1 LSWPIGRSKV
11 CLMSGRTIV
20 AAALVAFLGA
30 LPSAQKTR
38 SFQNVDLVDIDVVV
52 TDADGRPVTDLKKDD
67 FDVREDGKPV
77 ALQTFLARTGT
88 DGSDDDGRSMVILL
102 DDVTMP
108 RESVNAIK
116 AMATYLATQARATD
130 DLSVLRFREVDDEPF
145 GDRRAALARI
155 SEYQGAVVRYAPAG
169 SSEDVL
175 KLVASV
181 ARKLEPTGRRRKI
194 LVCIGSPRICS
205 VSQLGRFSGGSFHS
219 DWIDAVGAAARANLS
234 MYSLLAV
241 PAQVSSETIIEA
253 TGGTVFR
260 GASDYRPI
268 LDRIWQDAGHHY
280 LLGYW
285 PPASSKELHKISV
298 KVARK
303 GVRVLT
309 RRQRGN

>member
-1 LSWPIGRSKV
+1 
-11 CLMSGRTIV
+11 MSGRILV
-20 AAALVAFLGA
+20 AAVLVALLGA
-30 LPSAQKTR
+30 SSSAQKGR

-52 TDADGRPVTDLKKDD
+52 TGADGRPVTDLKKED

-77 ALQTFLARTGT
+77 PLQTFLARTGT
-88 DGSDDDGRSMVILL
+88 DGNDDDAGRSLVILL

-108 RESVNAIK
+108 RESVNAVK

-130 DLSVLRFREVDDEPF
+130 DLSVIRFREADDEPF

-155 SEYQGAVVRYAPAG
+155 SEYQGALVRYAPAG
-169 SSEDVL
+169 SGEDVL
-175 KLVASV
+175 KLVAGVS
-181 ARKLEPTGRRRKI
+181 RKLESAGRRRKI

-205 VSQLGRFSGGSFHS
+205 VTQLGRYGGGSFYD

-234 MYSLLAV
+234 MYALLAL

-260 GASDYRPI
+260 GASDFRPM

-285 PPASSKELHKISV
+285 PPASSKDLHSISV

-303 GVRVLT
+303 GVHLLA

>member
-1 LSWPIGRSKV
+1 
-11 CLMSGRTIV
+11 MSGRIFV
-20 AAALVAFLGA
+20 AAVLAAGLGA
-30 LPSAQKTR
+30 SPSAQKAR
-38 SFQNVDLVDIDVVV
+38 PFQSVDLVDIDVVV
-52 TDADGRPVTDLKKDD
+52 TDDDGRPVTDLRKDD
-67 FDVREDGKPV
+67 FEVREDGKPV
-77 ALQTFLARTGT
+77 ALQTFLAKAGT
-88 DGSDDDGRSMVILL
+88 DGSDEDDGRSMVILL

-145 GDRRAALARI
+145 GDRRAALTRI
-155 SEYQGAVVRYAPAG
+155 SEYQGAIVRYAPAG

-303 GVRVLT
+303 GVRVLA

>member
-1 LSWPIGRSKV
+1 
-11 CLMSGRTIV
+11 MSGRTVV
-20 AAALVAFLGA
+20 AAALVALLGTS
-30 LPSAQKTR
+30 PSAQKTK
-38 SFQNVDLVDIDVVV
+38 SFQNVDLVDVDVVV
-52 TDADGRPVTDLKKDD
+52 TDGEGRPVTGLKQED
-67 FDVREDGKPV
+67 FEVREDGKPV
-77 ALQTFLARTGT
+77 ALQTFVARTAT
-88 DGSDDDGRSMVILL
+88 EADEEDSGRSMVILL

-116 AMATYLATQARATD
+116 AMATYLAMQARSAD
-130 DLSVLRFREVDDEPF
+130 DLSVIRFREVDDEPF
-145 GDRRAALARI
+145 GDRTAALARI
-155 SEYQGAVVRYAPAG
+155 SEYQGAIVRYAPAG
-169 SSEDVL
+169 SGEDVL
-175 KLVASV
+175 KLIASV
-181 ARKLEPTGRRRKI
+181 SRKLEPTGRRRKI
-194 LVCIGSPRICS
+194 LVCIGAPRICS
-205 VSQLGRFSGGSFHS
+205 ITQLGRFGGGSFHD

-260 GASDYRPI
+260 GASDFRPL

-285 PPASSKELHKISV
+285 PPASSKDLHSINV

-303 GVRVLT
+303 GVHVLA

>member
-1 LSWPIGRSKV
+1 VLFG
-11 CLMSGRTIV
+11 
-20 AAALVAFLGA
+20 AAVLAVLLGA
-30 LPSAQKTR
+30 SSSAQKAR
-38 SFQNVDLVDIDVVV
+38 PFQNVDLVDIDVVV
-52 TDADGRPVTDLKKDD
+52 TDADGRPVTDLKKED

-77 ALQTFLARTGT
+77 ALQTFVVRTGP
-88 DGSDDDGRSMVILL
+88 DGNDDDAGRSMVILL

-108 RESVNAIK
+108 RESINAVK
-116 AMATYLATQARATD
+116 AMATYLATQATGTD
-130 DLSVLRFREVDDEPF
+130 DVSVIRFREVDDEPF
-145 GDRRAALARI
+145 GDRRAALERI
-155 SEYQGAVVRYAPAG
+155 SEYQGAIVRYAPAG
-169 SSEDVL
+169 SGEDVL
-175 KLVASV
+175 KLIASV

-194 LVCIGSPRICS
+194 LVCIGAPRICS
-205 VSQLGRFSGGSFHS
+205 VTQLGRYGGGSFHD

-234 MYSLLAV
+234 IYSLLAL

-260 GASDYRPI
+260 GASDFRPI

-285 PPASSKELHKISV
+285 PPASSKDLHSIGV

-303 GVRVLT
+303 GVRVLA